1 MVSNREMTI
10 HFLSSQKNSIIS
22 KWKDELLHLPDGYL
36 GYFKGE
42 VENIFNLLMEQV
54 GKSDTDI
61 DDVLKVVG
69 KKLRLI
75 ALLSNWIWKISFPLQ
90 PSGDPSS

>member
-10 HFLSSQKNSIIS
+10 HFLSSQKQYHFQM
-22 KWKDELLHLPDGYL
+22 KDELLHLPDGYL